1 MNRLVLTTVICFI
14 IMHSR
19 FAVADGGA
27 VLTTGVQDG
36 YRITVLTS
44 PTPLRAGPVDVSVLV
59 QHDDTGKIVAIADVE
74 VSLRPSDKSQPPLR
88 ALATRAN
95 ATNKLFRA
103 ALFTLPQPGRW
114 RLSTVVTVDH
124 RQLVFVADV
133 EASTELPRFSDLWI
147 WAGWPALAI
156 GLFAAHRRLV
166 HRAERRHFHESCR
179 RCPAR
184 PDSAKD

>member
-1 MNRLVLTTVICFI
+1 MNRLVLTPVILVI
-14 IMHSR
+14 ITHSR

-27 VLTTGVQDG
+27 VLTTRLQDD

-44 PTPLRAGPVDVSVLV
+44 PTPLRAGQVDVSVLV
-59 QHDDTGKIVAIADVE
+59 QHADTGMVVATADVE
-74 VSLRPSDKSQPPLR
+74 VSLRSNDKGQRPLQ
-88 ALATRAN
+88 APATRGN

-114 RLSTVVTVDH
+114 RLSTVVTIGNG
-124 RQLVFVADV
+124 QLVSEADI
-133 EASTELPRFSDLWI
+133 EAFAALPQFSDLWL

-166 HRAERRHFHESCR
+166 HRAEPRQKAGRGGGR
-179 RCPAR
+179 
-184 PDSAKD
+184 K